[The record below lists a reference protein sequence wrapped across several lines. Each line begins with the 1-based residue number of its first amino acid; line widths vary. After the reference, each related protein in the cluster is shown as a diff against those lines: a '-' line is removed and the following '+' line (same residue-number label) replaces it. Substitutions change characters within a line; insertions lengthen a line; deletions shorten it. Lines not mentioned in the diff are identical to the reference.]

1 MSWFDRILA
10 PANNSNTSAR
20 HNIPEGVWTK
30 CEACDQ
36 VLYRA
41 ELERNL
47 FVCPK
52 CNHHMKISARERL
65 IRFLDSG
72 NQIELGEELEPQD
85 ILKFK
90 DTKRYKERIVAAQ

>member
-10 PANNSNTSAR
+10 PTNNNNASTR

-65 IRFLDSG
+65 IRFMPRKMWMWK
-72 NQIELGEELEPQD
+72 ELLVLQG
-85 ILKFK
+85 LKM
-90 DTKRYKERIVAAQ
+90 RVLM